1 MQEVFYSNKTSDYEF
16 VLEKIYSVNREK
28 NKNLPKDKMNK
39 KIDNSIIETIKKII
53 QSKEDPLSVV
63 YINEPEIIN
72 LCVYKNKEYFFTISL
87 QCQFEKNIVEIKIYD
102 KNSQTKQPF
111 FEIDDPLEKELY
123 AFFL

>member
-1 MQEVFYSNKTSDYEF
+1 
-16 VLEKIYSVNREK
+16 
-28 NKNLPKDKMNK
+28 MNK

-53 QSKEDPLSVV
+53 QSKEAPLAVV